1 MPEFWIN
8 MGPQH
13 PMTHGLWNMKVKV
26 DGETVTDAKPEIGY
40 LHRGYEKIMEV
51 REFQKNVV
59 LTDRLCYVSSITW
72 SHAYCLAV
80 EKMMGIETPERGQWI
95 RVVALELQRIAS
107 HLMWLAAYGPDLGL
121 LTGLLWAVRER
132 ELFLDLIQLM
142 SGARMNQN
150 YPRVG
155 GVRNDLPDNF
165 EAMCRRSIEH
175 FLEKV
180 DNEYQ
185 RVFQESK
192 VFHMRT
198 EGVGK
203 ISAAD
208 AINWGVTGPNLRA
221 CGVNVDLRRL
231 DPYEVYEEIDFEPQ
245 VWHDGGAG
253 DSYARFVCRFNE
265 LRESCQIILQALE
278 KMPKTG
284 PYRVK
289 APRRAEGEGYAKTE
303 DSRGEALFYVIGDGD
318 DRPYR
323 VKIRSP
329 VFCTMAATPIM
340 LRGNKLADS
349 VTIIVIWATL
359 INLLTMMWVER
370 KFYSRL
376 QDRYG
381 IMISIWSLPFWPFN
395 RAHRPTHRGTGY
407 LQNIADG
414 VKLLQKENLTPRNAD
429 SAMFHISPVLIASS
443 TLMIFAALPW
453 SSGFYVANLD
463 LGILFIFAAFSLA
476 PLGILIAGWSANNKY
491 TLVGG
496 LRAAAMLMAYEIPMI
511 LSVIALVFFTGSL
524 NPLTIVKQQER
535 TLFSLGPLAIPAWY
549 VFSPQILGFIVF
561 SVSMMAEMERIPFDI
576 PEAEAE
582 LVEGW
587 TTEYSGMRF
596 GLVFGFKW
604 LRMIAGAALI
614 AILYLGGWSGPVFT
628 TLSVGGIP
636 VPIVPE
642 EVWFLLKIYLIS
654 VVFIWISWSV
664 PRVRIDQILNI
675 GWKKLIPYSLG
686 AIIIAAAAIA
696 SGLWSVG

>member
-1 MPEFWIN
+1 

-121 LTGLLWAVRER
+121 LTGLLWALRER

-203 ISAAD
+203 ISAAE

-245 VWHDGGAG
+245 LWHDGGAG
-253 DSYARFVCRFNE
+253 QAQSAGPSASASGRWTSECAADPGSVRGVGGPRPRDCLDHRPDPVRARGSDSAFDRTGAVVRPG
-265 LRESCQIILQALE
+265 RSQA
-278 KMPKTG
+278 TRDG
-284 PYRVK
+284 SAGVRV
-289 APRRAEGEGYAKTE
+289 
-303 DSRGEALFYVIGDGD
+303 
-318 DRPYR
+318 
-323 VKIRSP
+323 
-329 VFCTMAATPIM
+329 
-340 LRGNKLADS
+340 
-349 VTIIVIWATL
+349 
-359 INLLTMMWVER
+359 
-370 KFYSRL
+370 
-376 QDRYG
+376 
-381 IMISIWSLPFWPFN
+381 
-395 RAHRPTHRGTGY
+395 AHRPRHVAHRRHDHRDLGDADQPPHDDVGRAEV
-407 LQNIADG
+407 LQPPPGPLRHHDLDL
-414 VKLLQKENLTPRNAD
+414 VP
-429 SAMFHISPVLIASS
+429 PVL
-443 TLMIFAALPW
+443 AL
-453 SSGFYVANLD
+453 
-463 LGILFIFAAFSLA
+463 
-476 PLGILIAGWSANNKY
+476 
-491 TLVGG
+491 
-496 LRAAAMLMAYEIPMI
+496 
-511 LSVIALVFFTGSL
+511 
-524 NPLTIVKQQER
+524 
-535 TLFSLGPLAIPAWY
+535 
-549 VFSPQILGFIVF
+549 
-561 SVSMMAEMERIPFDI
+561 
-576 PEAEAE
+576 
-582 LVEGW
+582 
-587 TTEYSGMRF
+587 
-596 GLVFGFKW
+596 
-604 LRMIAGAALI
+604 
-614 AILYLGGWSGPVFT
+614 
-628 TLSVGGIP
+628 
-636 VPIVPE
+636 
-642 EVWFLLKIYLIS
+642 
-654 VVFIWISWSV
+654 
-664 PRVRIDQILNI
+664 
-675 GWKKLIPYSLG
+675 
-686 AIIIAAAAIA
+686 
-696 SGLWSVG
+696 

>member
-1 MPEFWIN
+1 MSRPCSSSSGLLRGAASSVPHRPRPSSRSSCSSGSCSSPRNTRSKRRRSSRYERGRHRLALDHGAIRARGREGGPRAAPGRVRFEVEGRKDRTGAARGARDRPGRFGPAVQLPERHARLRASLLRHRGRLEGPFREHLPYRELLQRLHGPGERADPLRRSEDRQPHRTLARGGLPRTRDVGPDGRRAHGPSEPHADPAAGGLQVPSPPERVRSGGRPSVHHAAQTPRGQVMPEFWIN

-95 RVVALELQRIAS
+95 RVVSLELQRIAS

-121 LTGLLWAVRER
+121 LTGLLWALRER

-185 RVFQESK
+185 RVFQQSK

-349 VTIIVIWATL
+349 VA
-359 INLLTMMWVER
+359 
-370 KFYSRL
+370 
-376 QDRYG
+376 
-381 IMISIWSLPFWPFN
+381 
-395 RAHRPTHRGTGY
+395 
-407 LQNIADG
+407 
-414 VKLLQKENLTPRNAD
+414 
-429 SAMFHISPVLIASS
+429 
-443 TLMIFAALPW
+443 
-453 SSGFYVANLD
+453 
-463 LGILFIFAAFSLA
+463 
-476 PLGILIAGWSANNKY
+476 
-491 TLVGG
+491 
-496 LRAAAMLMAYEIPMI
+496 
-511 LSVIALVFFTGSL
+511 
-524 NPLTIVKQQER
+524 
-535 TLFSLGPLAIPAWY
+535 
-549 VFSPQILGFIVF
+549 ILG
-561 SVSMMAEMERIPFDI
+561 SVDVCVGEMD
-576 PEAEAE
+576 
-582 LVEGW
+582 
-587 TTEYSGMRF
+587 
-596 GLVFGFKW
+596 K
-604 LRMIAGAALI
+604 
-614 AILYLGGWSGPVFT
+614 
-628 TLSVGGIP
+628 
-636 VPIVPE
+636 
-642 EVWFLLKIYLIS
+642 
-654 VVFIWISWSV
+654 
-664 PRVRIDQILNI
+664 
-675 GWKKLIPYSLG
+675 
-686 AIIIAAAAIA
+686 
-696 SGLWSVG
+696 